1 MVSITTN
8 TIGECWIES
17 IKTVINTGSISHD
30 EDVKIIELLG
40 LSIKITEPKS
50 DDKIIERYGDKQ
62 VLQHTLDKFKKG
74 IVMDNRPFT
83 YGNQIYNKEGV
94 DQFEW
99 MVNRLKRKEETKSA
113 TISLLNTGSTDA
125 NLPCLCIIDAKI
137 RNGKLN
143 LQFFYR
149 GQNIV
154 GRQYANLIA
163 LSDFQ
168 NKLSDELGTDI
179 GFISG
184 YIASAH
190 IYEYDLEFAENILNN
205 KNCTLKDQFYEFGPK
220 SIRENNMFKQ

>member
-1 MVSITTN
+1 MVSITTK

-17 IKTVINTGSISHD
+17 IKTVVNTGCIFHD
-30 EDVKIIELLG
+30 EDIKIIESLG
-40 LSIKITEPKS
+40 LSVQITEPKLN
-50 DDKIIERYGDKQ
+50 DNIIEQYGDKQ
-62 VLQHTLDKFKKG
+62 VLQHTLNKFKKG
-74 IVMDNRPFT
+74 FVMDNRPFT
-83 YGNQIYNKEGV
+83 YGNQIYNKDGI

-99 MVNRLKRKEETKSA
+99 LVNRLKRKEETKSA
-113 TISLLNTGSTDA
+113 TISLLDTGSEDA

-137 RNGKLN
+137 RNRKLN

-154 GRQYANLIA
+154 GRQYANLMA

-168 NKLSDELGTDI
+168 KKLCNELSTDI

-190 IYEYDLEFAENILNN
+190 IYEYDLEFAEKVI
-205 KNCTLKDQFYEFGPK
+205 KNQNCVLKDHFYEYGPK
-220 SIRENNMFKQ
+220 SIRENNLFKQ